1 LPCGLADCAVQLRQ
15 RVLFPPHP
23 SPSPPLRRGERVGVR
38 EDSCPLPP
46 QGGSGRR
53 STSRD
58 ESRFNTDEFR
68 FNDEGQECTIRYQRA
83 VTGVYAK
90 GNGGSR

>member
-1 LPCGLADCAVQLRQ
+1 L
-15 RVLFPPHP
+15 P
-23 SPSPPLRRGERVGVR
+23 SPHARGKR
-38 EDSCPLPP
+38 EAFNQPDE
-46 QGGSGRR
+46 SGFNADE
-53 STSRD
+53 SRFTDD
-58 ESRFNTDEFR
+58 ESRFNADESRFTDDESRFHASESR